1 MRGSFT
7 NSRLALTLRRW
18 RGRFGISA
26 PRVTIRTH
34 LPWHWRVLSVVVLL
48 SVTLALALWV
58 YDAGRRFAGFDR
70 SETEQELDTLH
81 ARTAEF
87 ERELV
92 RLRSLVNVSESK
104 LQIELTTQQQLTR
117 QVKALENENAQLKE
131 DLSVFENLALA
142 QGQEGSL
149 SINRLRV
156 EPESGGI
163 ANLYRYHMLVAMQ
176 GGKKDF
182 EFKGNLQL
190 MLNLQQEN
198 KSVMMIL
205 PNPTDQNFQ
214 QYSVNFKHFRRLDGT
229 FRIPPGARIKSLEVR
244 LIQGGVLKASKS
256 LSL

>member
-1 MRGSFT
+1 MHGSFT

-34 LPWHWRVLSVVVLL
+34 LPWYWRALSVVVVLT
-48 SVTLALALWV
+48 VTLTLAVWI

-70 SETEQELDTLH
+70 SETGRELDTLH
-81 ARTAEF
+81 GRTAEL
-87 ERELV
+87 EKELA
-92 RLRSLVNVSESK
+92 RLRSLADVSESK

-117 QVKALENENAQLKE
+117 QVETLENENAQLKE

-156 EPESGGI
+156 EPEAGG
-163 ANLYRYHMLVAMQ
+163 ASNLYRYYMLVAMQ
-176 GGKKDF
+176 GGRKEL

-190 MLNLQQEN
+190 MLNLQQES
-198 KSVMMIL
+198 KSVMMLL
-205 PNPTDQNFQ
+205 PLPTDQNLQ
-214 QYSVNFKHFRRLDGT
+214 QYSVNFKHFRRLNGT
-229 FRIPPGARIKSLEVR
+229 FRIPPGSRIKSVEVR
-244 LIQGGVLKASKS
+244 LMQGGVLKASKS
-256 LSL
+256 VTL